1 MIAVHLEA
9 KHVLKLGYLRQC
21 QEFSNMI
28 WFNLQKSFNVNSI
41 KFDFFLWKLCSM
53 SFKTRLTNNALLAWR
68 YPKLKNKW
76 PQNSYIFLI
85 PLNIPD
91 FAASIV
97 FLICVRL
104 PGGAAIIFSQSWNFE
119 LKFFVDN
126 SFVKKIGTTCLW
138 VHILPKNKVKIWKN

>member
-1 MIAVHLEA
+1 MWFLMP
-9 KHVLKLGYLRQC
+9 LKLVLMLRFVILKVYSVS
-21 QEFSNMI
+21 ESSTGFSVI
-28 WFNLQKSFNVNSI
+28 
-41 KFDFFLWKLCSM
+41 
-53 SFKTRLTNNALLAWR
+53 TLLAWR

-85 PLNIPD
+85 PLNTPD

-126 SFVKKIGTTCLW
+126 PYVKKIGTRSFWIHFLS
-138 VHILPKNKVKIWKN
+138 KNKFKTAIFEIWKFSDYIWKSWKWP